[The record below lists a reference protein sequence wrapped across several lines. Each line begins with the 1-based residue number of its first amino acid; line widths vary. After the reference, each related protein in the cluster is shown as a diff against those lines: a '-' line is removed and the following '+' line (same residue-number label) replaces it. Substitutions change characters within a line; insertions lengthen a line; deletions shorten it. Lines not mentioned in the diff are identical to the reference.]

1 MIAQDNLVALSPG
14 PSPLRRGLVPTLCT
28 NSVYQASPRGGG
40 GGGGGLETRLGNPVA
55 VGLSQVHYPETS
67 ITSGI
72 NKVING

>member
-28 NSVYQASPRGGG
+28 NSVYQASPRRGEGR
-40 GGGGGLETRLGNPVA
+40 GLETRLGNPVA